1 MNIEIKGNCSIEIMN
16 LNTIESL
23 SAVIKEYKLIDNEL
37 VGVTSLYGS
46 YYDLD
51 NIKKDLQKE
60 VPFYITFNGDVRII
74 NIEVNNLN
82 YYEIVN
88 QGLECTFDIVVNY
101 YTVEDE
107 QNEEENNGELV
118 IEEVESKEE
127 SIADTKKECE
137 LEHKKDKI
145 ENDYD
150 EILEDLLL
158 PRKEIISDEDEKVK
172 VSNIIKEDN
181 RVDLRGIKDIYSN
194 YRVYYIKNDEEVN
207 KISNLE
213 NKSLDEIFRNN
224 EEYEMKKKI
233 IIK

>member
-1 MNIEIKGNCSIEIMN
+1 MTINDY
-16 LNTIESL
+16 LNKK
-23 SAVIKEYKLIDNEL
+23 KEFE
-37 VGVTSLYGS
+37 
-46 YYDLD
+46 
-51 NIKKDLQKE
+51 
-60 VPFYITFNGDVRII
+60 FYILNI
-74 NIEVNNLN
+74 N
-82 YYEIVN
+82 
-88 QGLECTFDIVVNY
+88 
-101 YTVEDE
+101 
-107 QNEEENNGELV
+107 
-118 IEEVESKEE
+118 
-127 SIADTKKECE
+127 KKS
-137 LEHKKDKI
+137 
-145 ENDYD
+145 NDYD

>member
-1 MNIEIKGNCSIEIMN
+1 MNIEIKGKCSIEIKN

-23 SAVIKEYKLIDNEL
+23 SAGIKEYKLIDNEL
-37 VGVTSLYGS
+37 AGTASLYGS
-46 YYDLD
+46 YYELD
-51 NIKKDLQKE
+51 NIKKDFQKE
-60 VPFYITFNGDVRII
+60 VPFNITFNEDIRIM

-88 QGLECTFDIVVNY
+88 QGLECTFDIIVNY
-101 YTVEDE
+101 YIIEEELAKEELV
-107 QNEEENNGELV
+107 NEEEPELELEN
-118 IEEVESKEE
+118 ID
-127 SIADTKKECE
+127 DTKKECE
-137 LEHKKDKI
+137 LEHEKDKI
-145 ENDYD
+145 EDEYD
-150 EILEDLLL
+150 EILEELLL

-172 VSNIIKEDN
+172 ISDIIKEDN

-224 EEYEMKKKI
+224 EEYEIKKKI